1 MSVDS
6 NEKPFIAELHDIG
19 KLVDR
24 EALKHLGIEI
34 RDHTFHNFN
43 FSPLGISGPTS
54 PSWWGQFSDEVKSLT
69 STKVPKNYISDVLL
83 TNIAD
88 ELSASISRT
97 WPGSQNFQNRKKEGR
112 FVTEGIYVLWNPDY
126 YRKRVD
132 EGKKWAAFN
141 TLEDLKEM
149 FYFINECNSPEK
161 FFEKYEEN
169 LRLTAEDKSV
179 PINIVDLYTH
189 LELTG
194 KIYRVL
200 KKHSQTIEDNGT
212 LYLKYLEDKIQTLN
226 KATGGRINEPT
237 KKGEWIYRLIFC
249 YINFPQSLS
258 RLQDLN
264 VFRKRADLIKSFS
277 DDENKK
283 DYVLFFTDD
292 FMCLFI
298 PREDELKIKELLRSF
313 LDAGFIIDY
322 KEMEA
327 ELNLL
332 TSSMERTYEKFHSR
346 ESSRYLKLY
355 EKNLIPNFPETIN
368 PPLCDSCQ
376 MRYGKERIKDQVQE
390 YLCDT
395 CYEIRQMGDPACEY
409 AEWEEKGLRAGWMKI
424 TLDQEQLSRT
434 LHSLYEE
441 YVDTHPVM
449 QDVSSSDKDE
459 LKKSF
464 RPIAVQM
471 DFVKD
476 YKLLIKA
483 FNNQIYEIKDKDGY
497 SLFTKENFF
506 FPIENYYEFGIF
518 KVYSGEEIL
527 AVLDLFC
534 NLLEEYFPKSL
545 KDSPIKLSISLAP
558 VKYPYQAHWRF
569 LSMPKNSI
577 NIQISGSSKLEIDI
591 SQYKLLR
598 EKIRREDSKLSH
610 FLHSLADIEIETKSN
625 MSVMLEIF
633 NNRKKFP
640 ALLELI
646 QSGLSVHQI
655 LSFYKLTSE
664 VTIL

>member
-1 MSVDS
+1 MQYMS
-6 NEKPFIAELHDIG
+6 NKIFIAEMHDIG

-34 RDHTFHNFN
+34 KGHTFHNFN
-43 FSPLGISGPTS
+43 FSPLGISAPIS
-54 PSWWGQFSDEVKSLT
+54 PSWWGQFSGEVKSLT

-97 WPGSQNFQNRKKEGR
+97 WGNKGEVAEGLY
-112 FVTEGIYVLWNPDY
+112 ILWNPGY
-126 YRKRVD
+126 YHKRVNK
-132 EGKKWAAFN
+132 GKKWAAFT

-149 FYFINECNSPEK
+149 FHFINECNSPEK
-161 FFEKYEEN
+161 FFEKYKEN

-212 LYLKYLEDKIQTLN
+212 LYLKYLEDKIQTIN
-226 KATGGRINEPT
+226 EATGGRIDEPT
-237 KKGEWIYRLIFC
+237 KNGKWIYRLIFC

-277 DDENKK
+277 EDEKTK

-292 FMCLFI
+292 FMCVFI
-298 PREDELKIKELLRSF
+298 PREDELKIQELLQSF

-332 TSSMERTYEKFHSR
+332 TSSMERVYVKFHSLA
-346 ESSRYLKLY
+346 SSRYLKLY
-355 EKNLIPNFPETIN
+355 EKNLIPNFIETIN

-376 MRYGKERIKDQVQE
+376 MRHGKERIKDQVHE

-395 CYEIRQMGDPACEY
+395 CYEIRQMGDPAREY

-424 TLDQEQLSRT
+424 TLDQEQLLKT
-434 LHSLYEE
+434 LYRLFEE
-441 YVDTHPVM
+441 YVDTHVLM
-449 QDVSSSDKDE
+449 RNVSNNYKDE

-464 RPIAVQM
+464 KPLAVQI

-476 YKLLIKA
+476 YKQLLED
-483 FNNQIYEIKDKDGY
+483 FNNQIYELKNKDENSLFIKDTF
-497 SLFTKENFF
+497 L
-506 FPIENYYEFGIF
+506 FPIERYYEFGIF
-518 KVYSGEEIL
+518 KVYSGENIL

-534 NLLEEYFPKSL
+534 KLLEEYFPECL
-545 KDSPIKLSISLAP
+545 QDCPIKFSISIAP

-569 LSMPKNSI
+569 LSLPKNSI
-577 NIQISGSSKLEIDI
+577 NIQSSGSSKLSIDI

-598 EKIRREDSKLSH
+598 EKIRREDTKLNH

>member
-1 MSVDS
+1 W
-6 NEKPFIAELHDIG
+6 
-19 KLVDR
+19 KLVDWDNPD
-24 EALKHLGIEI
+24 L
-34 RDHTFHNFN
+34 RDKIKPCSPRHTFNNFD
-43 FSPLGISGPTS
+43 FSQLSIKAPSS
-54 PSWWGQFSDEVKSLT
+54 PSWWGQFSGEVKSLT
-69 STKVPKNYISDVLL
+69 STKVPKDYISDVLL

-97 WPGSQNFQNRKKEGR
+97 WGEKKGKVAEGL
-112 FVTEGIYVLWNPDY
+112 YVLWNPDY
-126 YRKRVD
+126 YQKRVNAG
-132 EGKKWAAFN
+132 EKWAAF
-141 TLEDLKEM
+141 TTPDGLREM
-149 FYFINECNSPEK
+149 FQFIEECNTPED
-161 FFEKYEEN
+161 FFDRYSEN

-212 LYLKYLEDKIQTLN
+212 LYLKYLGDKIQKRN
-226 KATGGRINEPT
+226 DATGGRIGEPT
-237 KKGEWIYRLIFC
+237 NNGKWIYRLIFC
-249 YINFPQSLS
+249 YINFPQSFS

-277 DDENKK
+277 EDEKTK

-292 FMCLFI
+292 FMCVFI
-298 PREDELKIKELLRSF
+298 PREDELKIQELLQSF

-332 TSSMERTYEKFHSR
+332 TSSMERAYVKFHSLA
-346 ESSRYLKLY
+346 SSRYLKLY
-355 EKNLIPNFPETIN
+355 EKNLISNFIETIN

-376 MRYGKERIKDQVQE
+376 MRHGKERIKDQVHE

-395 CYEIRQMGDPACEY
+395 CYEIRQMGDPARKY
-409 AEWEEKGLRAGWMKI
+409 AKWEEKGLRAGWIKI

-441 YVDTHPVM
+441 YVDTHPAM
-449 QDVSSSDKDE
+449 QDVSSNDKDE
-459 LKKSF
+459 LKESF

-476 YKLLIKA
+476 YKLLLNA
-483 FNNQIYEIKDKDGY
+483 FNKQIYEIKDKNGN
-497 SLFTKENFF
+497 SLFTKENFL
-506 FPIENYYEFGIF
+506 FPIEVYYEFGIF

-527 AVLDLFC
+527 VVLDLFY
-534 NLLEEYFPKSL
+534 NLLEKYFPECL
-545 KDSPIKLSISLAP
+545 KDSPIKLSISLAQ
-558 VKYPYQAHWRF
+558 VKYPHREHWRF
-569 LSMPKNSI
+569 LSMPKNII
-577 NIQISGSSKLEIDI
+577 NIQSPGSSKLSIDI

-598 EKIRREDSKLSH
+598 DKIRREDAKLSH
-610 FLHSLADIEIETKSN
+610 FLHRLADIEIETKSN

-640 ALLELI
+640 VLLELI

-655 LSFYKLTSE
+655 LIFYKLTSE